1 MRVTLPDALGNFFA
15 NCADR
20 VHIRLSVICLQ
31 NGAPGQMIRVTGK
44 DRKLVFTAQVIDGNL
59 LKGRL

>member
-1 MRVTLPDALGNFFA
+1 MLDSE
-15 NCADR
+15 R

-44 DRKLVFTAQVIDGNL
+44 DRKLVFTAQVIDGGL